1 MLVRTLPVEHRVS
14 GGGEVEYR
22 VFGPV
27 FYLEKK
33 KKNPKSLSSNPD
45 N

>member
-33 KKNPKSLSSNPD
+33 KKSQVIKQ
-45 N
+45 